1 MMSLPASFR
10 EKETVPEITCERFMR
25 TGPVVLAPKIRG
37 KGSMVGARE
46 EIAKLTV
53 PKRIEAAKAKTE
65 KVVDHLR
72 YLIKLHENNV
82 LILSPLLRSQI
93 PTSHAGN
100 AFIVFQHGVFQ
111 FEIVRLCALWD
122 GIDLDKENVPTII
135 AFINQSDV
143 VDALVEESCSPWPD
157 PHDKGYR
164 AKIAQKARAGLH
176 KAIRDARKIEGCK
189 TLKSIMNLRHKHL
202 AHSLTQTRDEKAGSI
217 PPMKYGDQRVI
228 LNKTLPIVQALH
240 LWINGADF
248 SFNKSRK
255 IDRKNAKALWEGC
268 KFTIE
273 Y

>member
-1 MMSLPASFR
+1 M
-10 EKETVPEITCERFMR
+10 
-25 TGPVVLAPKIRG
+25 
-37 KGSMVGARE
+37 GARDE
-46 EIAKLTV
+46 IVKIAKMTLSE
-53 PKRIEAAKAKTE
+53 RIEAARAKTA
-65 KVVDHLR
+65 KVVDHLS

-93 PTSHAGN
+93 PTSHAAN

-135 AFINQSDV
+135 KMINQSDV
-143 VDALVEESCSPWPD
+143 VDALVEEFSSSWPG
-157 PHDKGYR
+157 PLDKKFR
-164 AKIAQKARAGLH
+164 AQQAKKARCGLRQ
-176 KAIRDARKIEGCK
+176 AIGDAREIESSK
-189 TLKSIMNLRHKHL
+189 SLKSIMNLRHKHL
-202 AHSLTQTRDEKAGSI
+202 AHSLTQTRDEKAGPI
-217 PPMKYGDQRVI
+217 PPMKYWDQRVI